1 MGKGGDASATAGHR
15 SMKLVGDKSEKITWA
30 EVKKHVSFGILEAH
44 ALCSLVG
51 IRTPLSIMPLY
62 SNLYHITI
70 TTFFNNRLLPR
81 MPGLSTKTKS
91 MTYPTGTNTPV
102 VESSSHMLVM
112 I

>member
-30 EVKKHVSFGILEAH
+30 EVKKHVSFEHLRSTCIVFF
-44 ALCSLVG
+44 SRNTNTFV
-51 IRTPLSIMPLY
+51 SIMPLY
-62 SNLYHITI
+62 SNLYHI

-102 VESSSHMLVM
+102 AELSSHMLVM

>member
-30 EVKKHVSFGILEAH
+30 EVKKHVSFEHLEAH

-51 IRTPLSIMPLY
+51 IRTPLSIMPLC
-62 SNLYHITI
+62 SNLYHI

-81 MPGLSTKTKS
+81 MLGLSTKTKS